1 MNIGKTAFGV
11 IVRDVDTLSP
21 YIDFLKNAS
30 RFGYEISY
38 LIIVYNNSV
47 DKRII
52 KELGKY
58 TNVVLIHPGDSEYI
72 AEKLIHLGLSHI
84 EADYLI
90 ETPFCSKYNMISY
103 GTMRNYVMLT
113 ALFLEADHLIY
124 FDSDVYPK
132 ILNSFTNE
140 NEYLFHETD
149 FVGNHMKIL
158 LSSDDIVVTTGDYT
172 GYYVV
177 PKLNFPKLYDL
188 LFGMQKEDQ
197 YERIVSGEEPV
208 IQRNIIPGRSET
220 HKIIGGNCAVDL
232 SNFNFLPPF
241 HSNMLVMDNEC
252 FLGRGEDTLFG
263 PVIQK
268 FNGRCIDIDMKIFHN
283 CFGDFPN
290 KPSIVV
296 QKNIDR
302 FYYACMGWIIRNPF
316 YNFITKR
323 YTDNY
328 EEIDIER
335 RYKCLELGSIA
346 AAEYFS
352 EERFLNFPKA
362 FGDAYDKIENDTN
375 YFYNKLEVW
384 DKMKSLLRK

>member
-1 MNIGKTAFGV
+1 
-11 IVRDVDTLSP
+11 
-21 YIDFLKNAS
+21 
-30 RFGYEISY
+30 
-38 LIIVYNNSV
+38 
-47 DKRII
+47 
-52 KELGKY
+52 
-58 TNVVLIHPGDSEYI
+58 
-72 AEKLIHLGLSHI
+72 
-84 EADYLI
+84 
-90 ETPFCSKYNMISY
+90 
-103 GTMRNYVMLT
+103 
-113 ALFLEADHLIY
+113 
-124 FDSDVYPK
+124 
-132 ILNSFTNE
+132 
-140 NEYLFHETD
+140 
-149 FVGNHMKIL
+149 
-158 LSSDDIVVTTGDYT
+158 
-172 GYYVV
+172 
-177 PKLNFPKLYDL
+177 
-188 LFGMQKEDQ
+188 
-197 YERIVSGEEPV
+197 
-208 IQRNIIPGRSET
+208 
-220 HKIIGGNCAVDL
+220 
-232 SNFNFLPPF
+232 
-241 HSNMLVMDNEC
+241 MLVMDNEC

-362 FGDAYDKIENDTN
+362 FRDTYDKIEKDTD